1 MQGFF
6 LLWSG
11 QLISAL
17 GTSLTSFAITIWAF
31 QETGQATTLALV
43 GLFSFGPSILV
54 GPLAGA
60 LVDRWNR
67 RLVTGISDV
76 AAVISTVVLLILHT
90 SGTLEVWHLFVLGA
104 WSGIFGAFQWPAT
117 SAWISTLVPKEQ
129 YGRTSGM
136 MSLIEAVPMIA
147 APFLAALI
155 LSVAGL
161 GTVLVIDIVTCVL
174 AVASLAF
181 VLVPKRAAVN
191 GRAPARR
198 SFTNEL
204 AFGFRYIA
212 ARRGLLGL
220 MMMFAAVNL
229 VSGMY
234 GIMSSATVLSRTGND
249 AVALGSVQSLAG
261 VGALV
266 GGILMGIWGGPK
278 VKVYGIFSCLIAAGL
293 FGSTL
298 FAAARGVPMMMA
310 GAFVYLF
317 CMPIL
322 NGSSQAIWQR
332 KVAPEVQGKV
342 FAARRMLAQVFHPV
356 SLLVAG
362 PLADKVMEPAFSSLD
377 ASRLAGAFGSIVG
390 TGSGAGMAFILLVSG
405 FLLAGAAFVG
415 ILNPNVRNVEKE
427 LADHDPN
434 IRPLT
439 SPPEAAFATQ

>member
-212 ARRGLLGL
+212 A
-220 MMMFAAVNL
+220 
-229 VSGMY
+229 
-234 GIMSSATVLSRTGND
+234 
-249 AVALGSVQSLAG
+249 
-261 VGALV
+261 
-266 GGILMGIWGGPK
+266 
-278 VKVYGIFSCLIAAGL
+278 GL

-362 PLADKVMEPAFSSLD
+362 PLADKVMEPAFSSPD
-377 ASRLAGAFGSIVG
+377 ASWLAGAFGSIVG
-390 TGSGAGMAFILLVSG
+390 TGPGAGMAFILLVSG